1 MTNLSFTYNRPGPG
15 CGLIIDSIV
24 FECCTPSPCGSY
36 PNLNLGN
43 DVTICNGQSVNFNV
57 PSGYDYFSWNIVSG
71 NPTTV
76 TVNSTQTVILNVQ
89 NLTTTNLVTN
99 GDFESGSSGFSS
111 GYNFPSTPP
120 PGNCCGLLSN
130 EGDAAITTDPHS
142 VHNNFGTC
150 ADVTTTG
157 PGNML
162 VVNGSTVPNTQVWG
176 QLVSVDPNTVYNF
189 SAWVT
194 AVETTSNSSN
204 MSSLQF
210 YVNGVQI
217 GPIFQT
223 TLNGCDWHQFF
234 QTWNSGSA
242 TTADLSIIAQ
252 TTVGNNDFALDNIAF
267 IPTCLQSDTVHVTLD
282 PSTIDAGPNVAFC
295 QNEPET
301 ITASTNYPNPA
312 YTWETGEH
320 TATITPTTS
329 GYYTVSATSPNG
341 CLISD
346 SALVNITMMPWDF
359 QETDSVPTDCG
370 INNGAVFTVMT
381 PSSTFNDPPY
391 YTWNGPGANNPN
403 FIHASVWQNLPSGW
417 YYISVESDGCYRYDS
432 VFVSI
437 NNPPVANLSGTPLT
451 GDAPLDVTFTNSS
464 TSATDYV
471 WNFGN
476 GTTTTATDNSGQ
488 NQTYTDPG
496 TYTAYLVANQGNC
509 HDTAFVT
516 IVVNTPPVPPIPPVI
531 VPVDLSYP
539 NVFTPNGDGINDYFE
554 FQLLNIKTIHVDV
567 LNRWGEVV
575 YSTDDVNFKW
585 DGKVGGKMASEGVY
599 TFKYEAKGA
608 QDESLKGQGFVH
620 LIEQK

>member
-1 MTNLSFTYNRPGPG
+1 MRLIGIILLAIPLLLEKTYAQ
-15 CGLIIDSIV
+15 
-24 FECCTPSPCGSY
+24 CGSF
-36 PNLNLGN
+36 PVLNLGN
-43 DVTICNGQSVNFNV
+43 DVTLCNGQSVDFNV
-57 PSGYDYFSWNIVSG
+57 PAGYDYFTWNIVSG

-89 NLTTTNLVTN
+89 NLTGNLVVN
-99 GDFESGSSGFSS
+99 GDFEAGETGFWT
-111 GYNFPSTPP
+111 GYS
-120 PGNCCGLLSN
+120 PGTGGTWGLLSN
-130 EGDAAITTDPHS
+130 EGTYALTTNPHN
-142 VHNNFGTC
+142 VHTNFSNC
-150 ADVTTTG
+150 VDHTTTG
-157 PGNML
+157 PGNMM
-162 VVNGSTVPNTQVWG
+162 VVNGSNTPNTIVWAET
-176 QLVSVDPNTVYNF
+176 VNVDPNTNYNF
-189 SAWVT
+189 SLWV
-194 AVETTSNSSN
+194 SSVAN
-204 MSSLQF
+204 ITQSDVAHLQF
-210 YVNGVQI
+210 FINNVQV
-217 GPIFQT
+217 GGEFSP
-223 TLNGCDWHQFF
+223 TLTGCDWQQFF
-234 QTWNSGSA
+234 QVWNSGSA
-242 TTADLSIIAQ
+242 TTADISIVAQ
-252 TTVGNNDFALDNIAF
+252 TISGNNDFAIDDIAF
-267 IPTCLQSDTVHVTLD
+267 NSVCVQSDTVQVTLD
-282 PSTIDAGPNVAFC
+282 PSTIDAGPDVAFC

-329 GYYTVSATSPNG
+329 GYYTVSATSPSG
-341 CLISD
+341 CIISD

-359 QETDSVPTDCG
+359 QQTDSVPTSCG
-370 INNGAVFTVMT
+370 TNNGVVFTVM
-381 PSSTFNDPPY
+381 SGTFTDPPY

-417 YYISVESDGCYRYDS
+417 YYVSVESEGCYRYDS
-432 VFVSI
+432 VFVTIS
-437 NNPPVANLSGTPLT
+437 NPPVAGLSGTPLT
-451 GDAPLDVTFTNSS
+451 GYAPLDVAFTNSS
-464 TSATDYV
+464 TSSTDYV

-476 GTTTTATDNSGQ
+476 GNTTTATDNSGQ

-509 HDTAFVT
+509 HDTAYVT
-516 IVVNTPPVPPIPPVI
+516 IVVNPPPIPPIPPVI

-585 DGKVGGKMASEGVY
+585 DGKIGGKMASEGVY